1 MVTVNSGRE
10 VPIAIIVNPMN
21 VDDISKKAA
30 ILIAETTKKCFIY
43 RIVKMVMVK
52 KIPGFT
58 Y

>member
-30 ILIAETTKKCFIY
+30 ILIAETTKKCDPTAIA
-43 RIVKMVMVK
+43 MML
-52 KIPGFT
+52 KIEIKE
-58 Y
+58 